1 MLQPIG
7 LTFVLKH
14 YVIKPRTFNDYNCI
28 KVILTVDIA
37 LFEKT
42 KFLLYVLSV

>member
-1 MLQPIG
+1 MLQPK
-7 LTFVLKH
+7 TSVLK
-14 YVIKPRTFNDYNCI
+14 YSIIKQGTFNDYNCI

-42 KFLLYVLSV
+42 KFLL